1 MSNYSPEYPGWQQ
14 VRQELELSEAT
25 YLASQGNIVLQVD
38 GRGSR
43 GRGEDWRRRLG
54 EEGLGLADV
63 EDQTKSVRLAG
74 QQSQLLILTTS
85 GMFWRNSPSSVRRGW
100 GWWDLSTEAGWLP

>member
-1 MSNYSPEYPGWQQ
+1 MSYYSPEYPGCQQ

-63 EDQTKSVRLAG
+63 EDQTKSLRLA
-74 QQSQLLILTTS
+74 
-85 GMFWRNSPSSVRRGW
+85 
-100 GWWDLSTEAGWLP
+100 D